1 MSIQPRERQPAL
13 GEAAIAIG
21 IIWAF
26 DLAVFAGAALLA
38 MREPDKP
45 DVVPWLIG
53 ALVQWAWAMAVC
65 GFVVC
70 RRHRLGFREGFAV
83 RPVPLATLVWNAA
96 TGILAASAA
105 TALVLHFAPKEPAT
119 AQAAV
124 TPAATVLFCVMMLTV
139 PVAEELY
146 YRGFVYGVLARRL
159 RPVFAIP
166 LIAFWFGL
174 AHLAQTQGL
183 LALVP
188 FPFIMGAVLAW
199 FRHRSGSATAS
210 FACHWA
216 YNATL
221 VAAALGGLGG

>member
-1 MSIQPRERQPAL
+1 
-13 GEAAIAIG
+13 
-21 IIWAF
+21 
-26 DLAVFAGAALLA
+26 
-38 MREPDKP
+38 
-45 DVVPWLIG
+45 
-53 ALVQWAWAMAVC
+53 MAVC

-83 RPVPLATLVWNAA
+83 RPVSLATLVWNVA

-124 TPAATVLFCVMMLTV
+124 TPAATALFCVMMLTV

-159 RPVFAIP
+159 RPLVAIP

-199 FRHRSGSATAS
+199 FRHRSGSTIAS

-221 VAAALGGLGG
+221 VAAALAGTTRCPCARARRACRRRPCTRRWRLPSGPRWCGSRPPSSRRTRT